1 MDAADCNA
9 AASSISVEYNTT
21 YVCTH
26 QLALRTPERRCRLVD
41 TYLII
46 GLVSGGLGGC

>member
-1 MDAADCNA
+1 MDADGHYC
-9 AASSISVEYNTT
+9 AASWMSVEYNNT

-41 TYLII
+41 TYLIV
-46 GLVSGGLGGC
+46 GLVSGGLDGC